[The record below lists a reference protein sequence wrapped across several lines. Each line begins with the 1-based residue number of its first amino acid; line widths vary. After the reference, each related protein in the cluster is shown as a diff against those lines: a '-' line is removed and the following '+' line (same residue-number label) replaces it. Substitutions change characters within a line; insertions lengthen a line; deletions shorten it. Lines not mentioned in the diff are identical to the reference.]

1 MSTRQLS
8 GPGTAL
14 LRALRRPAEPTVRP
28 EHCAL
33 CGVGLSGVHRHLA
46 DTAERSLACAC
57 TPCALLFQR
66 PGAAGGRYRP
76 VPNRLLYD
84 PGGAPGPDVWARLRI
99 PVSTAFLLHNAD
111 RAQPVLCYPSPAG
124 ATESELS
131 PATYDAV
138 FGANRLAAALEPDVE
153 ALLLRRSKGGSGPER
168 IQCFLVPVDLCYE
181 LVGRMRRTWQG
192 FDGGAEAHAEL
203 DAFFAAVDE
212 RARPLNEE
220 LSP

>member
-1 MSTRQLS
+1 M
-8 GPGTAL
+8 
-14 LRALRRPAEPTVRP
+14 LRTLRRPAEPAQRP
-28 EHCAL
+28 ERCAL
-33 CGVGLSGVHRHLA
+33 CGVRLSGTHRHLA

-76 VPNRLLYD
+76 VPDRLLYD
-84 PGGAPGPDVWARLRI
+84 PVGAPGPDIWARLRI

-131 PATYDAV
+131 PATYEDV
-138 FGANRLAAALEPDVE
+138 FGGSRLAAVLEPDVE
-153 ALLLRRSKGGSGPER
+153 ALLLRRSGSGGSSGSER
-168 IQCFLVPVDLCYE
+168 IECFLVPVDLCYE